1 MCCYVTGGELEDSTM
16 SETCSVCGMVVR
28 NLASHLKL
36 NHPGHGGSCNLGFT
50 SASPGSSAAVRAR
63 TPSSWKYVA
72 ARGES
77 GAVSPKHGVKKKRLL
92 GSVSTRAKVKHKNES
107 FNQSLSMLSK
117 MLNEEEAKKMI
128 NDDEES
134 KSPETVTFRKTL
146 SYEVKM
152 YRYGFVKERSGLGS
166 DGGYRGCYKRKR
178 YKKCPFCKMNLDAF
192 SNRDPWV
199 ESSEVIDHINN
210 CKPPT
215 PPPPT
220 FEKLVVEK
228 PLPLVSSAATA
239 EAVLHAADSLKESPN
254 NPMTTIHI
262 KEEIL
267 EENVIVKKEPGV
279 PENDVDDKTLLLH
292 LQPQVILKEEPPF
305 IKEEI
310 L

>member
-1 MCCYVTGGELEDSTM
+1 
-16 SETCSVCGMVVR
+16 
-28 NLASHLKL
+28 
-36 NHPGHGGSCNLGFT
+36 
-50 SASPGSSAAVRAR
+50 
-63 TPSSWKYVA
+63 
-72 ARGES
+72 
-77 GAVSPKHGVKKKRLL
+77 
-92 GSVSTRAKVKHKNES
+92 
-107 FNQSLSMLSK
+107 
-117 MLNEEEAKKMI
+117 
-128 NDDEES
+128 
-134 KSPETVTFRKTL
+134 
-146 SYEVKM
+146 
-152 YRYGFVKERSGLGS
+152 
-166 DGGYRGCYKRKR
+166 
-178 YKKCPFCKMNLDAF
+178 MNLDAF
-192 SNRDPWV
+192 SNRDPWI

-239 EAVLHAADSLKESPN
+239 EAVLHAADSLKENPN

-310 L
+310 LWHKIKIKMHLGQILLEYETLNTEHLKKIVKFILLQLNKIIR